1 MSRLKVDDIDD
12 GNVDTDCY
20 IDEDGS
26 KDEFGD
32 DQYPPGP
39 IDVDEYED
47 VDLDKEEDVSQS
59 TTIFDKSLIA
69 SRMLNDPKGSLFLF
83 FLIYRVFIVCTYIF
97 FQMIYLDIRS
107 STSSSIDFAIAS
119 TPTNQCISDQSLTTA
134 GNNNICING
143 NEIVLVY
150 KYPLLIQWGKNNF
163 FL

>member
-1 MSRLKVDDIDD
+1 LSRLKVDDIDD

-59 TTIFDKSLIA
+59 TSIFDKSLIA
-69 SRMLNDPKGSLFLF
+69 SRMLNDPKGNLFLF
-83 FLIYRVFIVCTYIF
+83 FLFITFSLFVLKF
-97 FQMIYLDIRS
+97 FCS
-107 STSSSIDFAIAS
+107 
-119 TPTNQCISDQSLTTA
+119 N
-134 GNNNICING
+134 
-143 NEIVLVY
+143 VLFR
-150 KYPLLIQWGKNNF
+150 YPL
-163 FL
+163 